1 MSDPTPT
8 LGTREAV
15 VHLLKVAAKAMGD
28 VNDLPDNELEFGVA
42 VADHAIAA
50 SAAHAA
56 LAIEARLGEIARH
69 LAELVDAQHTAT
81 LLAGSAYGLADL
93 SVVRRLV
100 EALGQTMT
108 GASPG
113 EPSVSITIAD
123 DMTAEQIQDALARA
137 RQRRDT
143 GTFGGL

>member
-1 MSDPTPT
+1 MS
-8 LGTREAV
+8 
-15 VHLLKVAAKAMGD
+15 AADKHRAQAEHYLNRAYYDGFEYAALA
-28 VNDLPDNELEFGVA
+28 N
-42 VADHAIAA
+42 A
-50 SAAHAA
+50 SAL
-56 LAIEARLGEIARH
+56 LAIEARLGE
-69 LAELVDAQHTAT
+69 LVDAQHMAT
-81 LLAGSAYGLADL
+81 LLAGSAYGLTDL

-100 EALGQTMT
+100 ESLGQTMT
-108 GASPG
+108 GTSPG